1 MAFTQSPAVASFKLE
16 STLIGG
22 VILFHYLWCCRGSPR
37 NEATSTEDGMDLT
50 STVIIS
56 SQSSG
61 KLTSGVVSTLDS
73 PPFSFILFIKSLF
86 AAFLSGQ
93 KISPSPLYYSVT
105 IHDMVVV
112 PLFFGLGPIQASS
125 EYASRPNKTTNV
137 N

>member
-1 MAFTQSPAVASFKLE
+1 MARGKDFTRSASLE
-16 STLIGG
+16 RDRGAASVDSYVPTVRALELIER
-22 VILFHYLWCCRGSPR
+22 LTEDLERGSGG
-37 NEATSTEDGMDLT
+37 AYS
-50 STVIIS
+50 IIGPYG
-56 SQSSG
+56 SG
-61 KLTSGVVSTLDS
+61 KSSAA
-73 PPFSFILFIKSLF
+73 LFIKSLF

-137 N
+137 NQRNIT